1 MLHCIFR
8 WISGVISRLFRF
20 VYNWTLKLLR
30 KCYVSAKNFSK
41 ETCIELHV
49 LANKYFQRRANEN
62 KDEWGSTVMSAKAAE
77 TNVPIIPPLLDRN
90 KTQTKI
96 HLAFMKNAVVS
107 VFFGR
112 KKRLWEEGK
121 TMMRRREKR
130 RRFFL
135 FAVIFS
141 ARHYPEVLSR
151 VRPNEQNA
159 FDGHDWPV

>member
-1 MLHCIFR
+1 MFHVTLYIQMDL
-8 WISGVISRLFRF
+8 WVISKF
-20 VYNWTLKLLR
+20 VYNWTLKPLR
-30 KCYVSAKNFSK
+30 KCLHRISRQKRVSNYTSWRTNISNDEQTKIKMSEAQLWCPLK
-41 ETCIELHV
+41 
-49 LANKYFQRRANEN
+49 QRTE
-62 KDEWGSTVMSAKAAE
+62 E

-96 HLAFMKNAVVS
+96 RLAFMKNAVVS

-112 KKRLWEEGK
+112 NKRLREEGK
-121 TMMRRREKR
+121 TLVRRGKKR
-130 RRFFL
+130 RRFLL

-141 ARHYPEVLSR
+141 ARHYPGVLSR